1 MPWIVQSLDLI
12 APEPVEAPWIERRP
26 ARGRPKLWIGVCL
39 PNLPLECVSATLL
52 PGPAVVAAAQ
62 HGRHYVIAS
71 NQEATDAGAHPGI
84 ELRTATTLAAS
95 LQIFEREP
103 HRERASL
110 ESLACWAQRL
120 TSMVSVEPCEG
131 LLLEVAGSLKL
142 FGGLDAIKAELREE
156 LVRRSHAFRLCAAPT
171 ATAALWLARAAGTD
185 VALQH
190 ELAGRLGSL
199 PLRVTRW
206 PEAVQALLRDIG
218 ARTIGDCARLPRDGF
233 ARRVGNAYLR
243 ELDRAFGREVDLR
256 PEFAA
261 PESLSSKVELFE
273 ESVDSAL
280 FMEAIEQMFDELT
293 AELRRR
299 QAQIGSF
306 ELAFEHLH
314 RPPTVAN
321 FDLLE
326 PVHERERLLPLVRD
340 RVERS
345 VLPVPAI
352 ALRFRS
358 GVLLPLE
365 LKEADL
371 FEKQPLEAL
380 VRALLERLR
389 ERFGQAAVYGLH
401 AVAEHRPERA
411 WAKWVGL
418 EGNRL
423 RRDERSERQGRPL
436 WLLPSP
442 VPLSSVEARQDSL
455 KLTSGPERIES
466 GWWDEQDVGRDYY
479 TAKNA
484 HGQRLWVFR
493 DHRTRSWYLH
503 GLFG

>member
-1 MPWIVQSLDLI
+1 MPRIVQSLDLN
-12 APEPVEAPWIERRP
+12 APELVEAPWVERRP
-26 ARGRPKLWIGVCL
+26 THGRPQLWLCICL
-39 PNLPLECVSATLL
+39 PNLSLECLSAALL
-52 PGPAVVAAAQ
+52 PGPAVVAELLQ
-62 HGRHYVIAS
+62 GRRYVIAS
-71 NQEATDAGAHPGI
+71 NQEAMEAGVHPGI

-95 LQIFEREP
+95 LQMLEREP
-103 HRERASL
+103 HREHASL
-110 ESLACWAQRL
+110 ESLACWARRF
-120 TSMVSVEPCEG
+120 TSMVSVEASEG
-131 LLLEVAGSLKL
+131 LLLEIAGSLKL

-156 LVRRSHAFRLCAAPT
+156 LARRSHVFRLCAAPT
-171 ATAALWLARAAGTD
+171 ATAALWLARAAGSD
-185 VALQH
+185 VASRH
-190 ELAGRLGSL
+190 ELSGRLVVL
-199 PLRVTRW
+199 PLRVTHW
-206 PEAVQALLRDIG
+206 PQAVQALLHDIG

-233 ARRVGNAYLR
+233 ARRVGTAYLR
-243 ELDRAFGREVDLR
+243 ELDRAFGREVDLKI
-256 PEFAA
+256 EFAA
-261 PESLSSKVELFE
+261 PERWSSKVELFE

-280 FMEAIEQMFDELT
+280 FMEAIEQILDELT
-293 AELRRR
+293 MELRRR

-306 ELAFEHLH
+306 EIAFEHLH

-358 GVLLPLE
+358 GVLLPMTQRE
-365 LKEADL
+365 PDL
-371 FEKQPLEAL
+371 FEKQPLEEL
-380 VRALLERLR
+380 VRVLLERLR
-389 ERFGQAAVYGLH
+389 ERFGQAAVYGLR

-411 WAKWVGL
+411 WAKWVGV
-418 EGNRL
+418 EDQRL
-423 RRDERSERQGRPL
+423 RNAERSERQGRPL

-442 VPLSSVEARQDSL
+442 VPLSSIEVRRASL
-455 KLTSGPERIES
+455 TLCSGPERIES
-466 GWWDEQDVGRDYY
+466 GWWDECDVGRDYY

-484 HGQRLWVFR
+484 DGQTLWVFR

>member
-12 APEPVEAPWIERRP
+12 APEPIEASWIERRP
-26 ARGRPKLWIGVCL
+26 ARGRPQLWIGVCL

-156 LVRRSHAFRLCAAPT
+156 LVRRSHAFWLCAAPT

-261 PESLSSKVELFE
+261 PESLSSKV
-273 ESVDSAL
+273 DRH
-280 FMEAIEQMFDELT
+280 
-293 AELRRR
+293 RRR
-299 QAQIGSF
+299 PVAVHDMPVALADARCLHLDPDFQRLGRI